1 MNRLIC
7 NEIYILKW
15 NFGILFLLLKI
26 LVWTFC
32 GFAKPNRKVKIIR
45 EKVKRQE
52 NIVNKTRF
60 LKEDDLDVRRAIDS
74 CIES

>member
-15 NFGILFLLLKI
+15 NFGNFFSSLKI

-32 GFAKPNRKVKIIR
+32 GTAKPNRKVKIIR
-45 EKVKRQE
+45 EKDRDK
-52 NIVNKTRF
+52 KT
-60 LKEDDLDVRRAIDS
+60 L
-74 CIES
+74 